1 MDDIFVRTKK
11 LIGDTA
17 FSKLSNTTIILF
29 GLGGVGGF
37 ILKSLARS
45 GIENFIL
52 IDFDKIETSNL
63 NRQIITNLNNI
74 SMGKADAAKSR
85 VLSINK
91 DCNIISINAKVVPN
105 KLDNETD
112 KITMANISS
121 LIKDIDKSKIFI
133 IDAIDDKN
141 AKLEIIR
148 FAKTNNIEIISCM
161 GTARKMDS
169 SKFKICDIFE
179 TKTCPLAKIM
189 REMLRKE
196 KIDSL
201 TVLYSDDEPIIKEK
215 GVIAYMPGIA
225 GLMISEYV
233 IKKIIN

>member
-1 MDDIFVRTKK
+1 MDDIFVRTKT
-11 LIGDTA
+11 LIGDIA
-17 FSKLSNTTIILF
+17 LSKLKDATIILF
-29 GLGGVGGF
+29 GLGGVGGY
-37 ILKSLARS
+37 ILESLARS

-52 IDFDKIETSNL
+52 VDFDKIELSNL
-63 NRQIITNLNNI
+63 NRQIVTNLGNI
-74 SMGKADAAKSR
+74 SMNKADAAKSR

-91 DCNIISINAKVVPN
+91 DCKVISINAKVVPN
-105 KLDNETD
+105 KLNNETD
-112 KITMANISS
+112 KITMSDISD
-121 LIKDIDKSKIFI
+121 LIKNIDKSKIFI

-141 AKLEIIR
+141 AQLEILNN
-148 FAKTNNIEIISCM
+148 AKKNNIEIISCM

-179 TKTCPLAKIM
+179 TKTCPLAKII

-233 IKKIIN
+233 IKKIIS

>member
-11 LIGDTA
+11 LIGDDA
-17 FSKLSNTTIILF
+17 AYKLSKSTIILF
-29 GLGGVGGF
+29 GLGGVGGY
-37 ILKSLARS
+37 ILESLARS

-52 IDFDKIETSNL
+52 IDFDKIESSNL
-63 NRQIITNLNNI
+63 NRQIITCQDNI
-74 SMGKADAAKSR
+74 GLLKADAAKNR
-85 VLSINK
+85 VLSINPSSK
-91 DCNIISINAKVVPN
+91 VTAINAKVV
-105 KLDNETD
+105 KDKIKDEQD
-112 KITMANISS
+112 KITMDEISTY
-121 LIKDIDKSKIFI
+121 IKDNDMSKIFI

-141 AKLEIIR
+141 AKLEIIK

>member
-11 LIGDTA
+11 LIGDMA

-37 ILKSLARS
+37 ILESLARS

-91 DCNIISINAKVVPN
+91 DCNVISINAKVVPN

-148 FAKTNNIEIISCM
+148 YAKTNNIEIISCM

>member
-11 LIGDTA
+11 LIGDMA

-37 ILKSLARS
+37 ILESLARS

-91 DCNIISINAKVVPN
+91 DCNVISINAKVVPN

-148 FAKTNNIEIISCM
+148 YAKTNNIEIISCM

-179 TKTCPLAKIM
+179 TKTCPIAKIM

>member
-1 MDDIFVRTKK
+1 MDDIFVRTKT
-11 LIGDTA
+11 LIGDMA
-17 FSKLSNTTIILF
+17 LSKLKDSTIILF
-29 GLGGVGGF
+29 GLGGVGGY
-37 ILKSLARS
+37 ILESLARS
-45 GIENFIL
+45 CIENFIL
-52 IDFDKIETSNL
+52 VDFDKIEPSNL
-63 NRQIITNLNNI
+63 NRQIVTNLGNI
-74 SMGKADAAKSR
+74 SMNKADAAKSR

-91 DCNIISINAKVVPN
+91 DCNVISINAKVVPN

-112 KITMANISS
+112 KITMSDIPD
-121 LIKDIDKSKIFI
+121 LIKNIDKSKIFI

-141 AKLEIIR
+141 AKLEIIK

-233 IKKIIN
+233 IKKIIS

>member
-1 MDDIFVRTKK
+1 MDDIFVRTKT
-11 LIGDTA
+11 LIGDMA
-17 FSKLSNTTIILF
+17 LSKLKDATIILF
-29 GLGGVGGF
+29 GLGGVGGY
-37 ILKSLARS
+37 ILESLARS

-52 IDFDKIETSNL
+52 IDFDKIEPSNL
-63 NRQIITNLNNI
+63 NRQIVTNLGNI
-74 SMGKADAAKSR
+74 SMNKADAAKSR

-91 DCNIISINAKVVPN
+91 DCNVISINAKVVPN

-112 KITMANISS
+112 KITMSDILD
-121 LIKDIDKSKIFI
+121 LIKNIDKSKIFI

-141 AKLEIIR
+141 AKLEIIK

-233 IKKIIN
+233 IKKIIS

>member
-1 MDDIFVRTKK
+1 MDDIFIRTKT

-17 FSKLSNTTIILF
+17 LSKLSKTTIILF

-37 ILKSLARS
+37 ILESLTRS

-52 IDFDKIETSNL
+52 VDFDKIEASNL

-74 SMGKADAAKSR
+74 SMNKADAAKDR

-91 DCNIISINAKVVPN
+91 NCNVTSINARVVAN
-105 KLDNETD
+105 KNESGQSE
-112 KITMANISS
+112 ITLAEISS
-121 LIKDIDKSKIFI
+121 LIKDLDKNRIFI

-141 AKLEIIR
+141 AKLEIIK
-148 FAKTNNIEIISCM
+148 FAKLNNIKIISCM
-161 GTARKMDS
+161 GTAKKLDS

-179 TKTCPLAKIM
+179 TKNCPLSKIM
-189 REMLRKE
+189 RELLRKE
-196 KIDSL
+196 NIDEL
-201 TVLYSDDEPIIKEK
+201 TVLYSDENPKIKEK

>member
-1 MDDIFVRTKK
+1 MDDIFVRTKT
-11 LIGDTA
+11 LIGDMA
-17 FSKLSNTTIILF
+17 LSKLKDATIILF
-29 GLGGVGGF
+29 GLGGVGGY
-37 ILKSLARS
+37 ILESLARS

-52 IDFDKIETSNL
+52 VDFDKIEPSNL
-63 NRQIITNLNNI
+63 NRQIVTNLGNI
-74 SMGKADAAKSR
+74 SMNKADAAKSR

-91 DCNIISINAKVVPN
+91 DCNVISINAKVVPN

-112 KITMANISS
+112 KITMSDISD
-121 LIKDIDKSKIFI
+121 LIKNIDKSKIFI

-141 AKLEIIR
+141 AKLEIIK

-233 IKKIIN
+233 IKKIIS

>member
-1 MDDIFVRTKK
+1 
-11 LIGDTA
+11 
-17 FSKLSNTTIILF
+17 
-29 GLGGVGGF
+29 
-37 ILKSLARS
+37 
-45 GIENFIL
+45 
-52 IDFDKIETSNL
+52 
-63 NRQIITNLNNI
+63 
-74 SMGKADAAKSR
+74 MGKADAAKSR
-85 VLSINK
+85 VLGINK
-91 DCNIISINAKVVPN
+91 DCNVISINAKVVPN

>member
-1 MDDIFVRTKK
+1 MDDIFVRTKT
-11 LIGDTA
+11 LIGDMA
-17 FSKLSNTTIILF
+17 LSKLKDATIILF
-29 GLGGVGGF
+29 GLGGVGGY
-37 ILKSLARS
+37 ILESLARS

-52 IDFDKIETSNL
+52 VDFDKIELSNL
-63 NRQIITNLNNI
+63 NRQIVTNLGNI
-74 SMGKADAAKSR
+74 SMNKADAAKSR

-91 DCNIISINAKVVPN
+91 DCNVISINAKVVPN

-112 KITMANISS
+112 KITMSDISD
-121 LIKDIDKSKIFI
+121 LIKNIDKSKLFI

-141 AKLEIIR
+141 AKLEIIK

-233 IKKIIN
+233 IKKIIS